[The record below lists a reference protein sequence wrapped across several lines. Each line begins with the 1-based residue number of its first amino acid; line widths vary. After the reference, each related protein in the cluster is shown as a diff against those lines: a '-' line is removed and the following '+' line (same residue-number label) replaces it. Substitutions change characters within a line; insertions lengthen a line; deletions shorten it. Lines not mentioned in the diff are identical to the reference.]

1 MIALVD
7 VNNFYVSCE
16 RVFNRGLEHVPVV
29 VLSNNDGCIIS
40 RSNEAKALGIKM
52 GMPFFQAQ
60 DLIKKNNVHVYSS
73 NYPLYADMSNRV
85 MQLLAH
91 LSQDQEIY
99 SIDESFLKINQKNYL
114 LHGQHIRATILKN
127 VGLPVCVGIAKTKTL
142 AKLANYMAKKYPI
155 FNGVVC
161 FS

>member
-16 RVFNRGLEHVPVV
+16 RLFNRSLENVPVV

-60 DLIKKNNVHVYSS
+60 SLIKKNHIRVYSS
-73 NYPLYADMSNRV
+73 NYPLYADMSNRA
-85 MQLLAH
+85 MQLLAK

-99 SIDESFLKINQKNYL
+99 SIDESFLKIYQKHNVTFNWVKGHSNNIENDRCDL
-114 LHGQHIRATILKN
+114 LAVKASEGANLETDSWYEGSQEKN
-127 VGLPVCVGIAKTKTL
+127 SL
-142 AKLANYMAKKYPI
+142 
-155 FNGVVC
+155 F
-161 FS
+161 